1 VKTASA
7 SKGVI
12 IAFNVG
18 TDAIAHEL
26 AERDAVTIL
35 PFSVIYELSEK
46 VAKLLAARA
55 PSVVVEK
62 ELGRAV
68 VVKPFSSSAKKQVLG
83 ARYTSGV
90 LTVGDRLKII
100 RKDVEIARG
109 SIANLQQARTDVKEI
124 KTEGT
129 FGTEIAARVDAA
141 PNDELIA
148 FVVSES

>member
-1 VKTASA
+1 M
-7 SKGVI
+7 
-12 IAFNVG
+12 
-18 TDAIAHEL
+18 
-26 AERDAVTIL
+26 
-35 PFSVIYELSEK
+35 
-46 VAKLLAARA
+46 
-55 PSVVVEK
+55 
-62 ELGRAV
+62 
-68 VVKPFSSSAKKQVLG
+68 KPFSSSAKKQVLG